1 MGIVAGFMVPHPPM
15 IVPQV
20 GCGSEKEITATV
32 RAYEQAAKEIA
43 QLAPETIVISSPH
56 TVMYS
61 DYFHISP
68 GRRAG
73 GSFVRFGVPEVRF
86 DEIYDEEL
94 AGSICTL
101 ADRAAFPAGMLG
113 ERDPQLDHGCMVP
126 LYFIRKYYQNFKIVR
141 VGLSGL
147 PLTDHYRLGQMIRD
161 AAEELGRRVVFVA
174 SGDLSHKLQDYG
186 PYGFAKEGP
195 QYDERIMDVCSRAAF
210 GELFD
215 FDETFCERAAECGH
229 RSFVI
234 MAGAFDGVSVK
245 AEQLSHEDVTGV
257 GYGICTFY
265 PQGEDGNRHFLD
277 QYLAQ
282 QEKKLG
288 ASRSAEDPYVKLAR
302 ASVEHYILRH
312 KKLPMP
318 QDLPAELTSKRAGAF
333 VSIHEHGRLRGCI
346 GTIAPVQDCLA
357 QEIIDNAVS
366 ASTRDP
372 RFDPIRADELAWLE
386 ISVDV
391 LGDPE
396 PISSPKELDVKRYG
410 VIVTKGRKRGLL
422 LPDLDGVDTV
432 EQQISIAK
440 SKAGIAEWDS
450 NVQLQRFEVVRHH

>member
-432 EQQISIAK
+432 EEQISIAK